1 MPNNQGGMSGIEAI
15 SGVQAP
21 SSSAVEKITLQNY
34 DSNPAQINRMYNQ
47 TQFLGLTAQHT
58 TTKFDSRA
66 FDIAFNDGAGM
77 VGMNPFFRPPETATK
92 IFMA

>member
-1 MPNNQGGMSGIEAI
+1 MAYNQGGVKPVDGAPPPKTSAI
-15 SGVQAP
+15 
-21 SSSAVEKITLQNY
+21 EKISLQNY

>member
-1 MPNNQGGMSGIEAI
+1 MAHNQGGMNGIEAI
-15 SGVQAP
+15 SP
-21 SSSAVEKITLQNY
+21 TTSAIEKISLQNY
-34 DSNPAQINRMYNQ
+34 DSNPAKTNALQNQ

-58 TTKFDSRA
+58 TTKFDSRN

>member
-1 MPNNQGGMSGIEAI
+1 MAYNQGGVKPVD
-15 SGVQAP
+15 GVQP
-21 SSSAVEKITLQNY
+21 TTTSAIEKITLQNY

>member
-1 MPNNQGGMSGIEAI
+1 MAYNQGGVKPVDGAPPTTTSAI
-15 SGVQAP
+15 
-21 SSSAVEKITLQNY
+21 EKITLQNY

-47 TQFLGLTAQHT
+47 TQFLGLIAQHT

>member
-1 MPNNQGGMSGIEAI
+1 MAYNQGGVKPVD
-15 SGVQAP
+15 GVQP
-21 SSSAVEKITLQNY
+21 PTTSAIKKITLQNY

>member
-1 MPNNQGGMSGIEAI
+1 MAYNQGGVKPVDGAPPPTTSAI
-15 SGVQAP
+15 
-21 SSSAVEKITLQNY
+21 EKITLQNY

>member
-1 MPNNQGGMSGIEAI
+1 MAHNQGGIKPVDGIQPPTTSAI
-15 SGVQAP
+15 
-21 SSSAVEKITLQNY
+21 EKITLQNY
-34 DSNPAQINRMYNQ
+34 DSNPARTNALQNQ

-58 TTKFDSRA
+58 TTKFDSRN

-77 VGMNPFFRPPETATK
+77 VGMNPFFRAPETATK

>member
-1 MPNNQGGMSGIEAI
+1 MAYNQGGVKPVDGVPPTTSAI
-15 SGVQAP
+15 
-21 SSSAVEKITLQNY
+21 EKITLQNY

-58 TTKFDSRA
+58 TTKFDSKA

>member
-1 MPNNQGGMSGIEAI
+1 MAYNQ
-15 SGVQAP
+15 SGVKPVDGAP
-21 SSSAVEKITLQNY
+21 PPTTSAIEKISLQNY

>member
-1 MPNNQGGMSGIEAI
+1 MAYNQGGVKPVDGAPPTTTSAI
-15 SGVQAP
+15 
-21 SSSAVEKITLQNY
+21 EKITLQNY

>member
-1 MPNNQGGMSGIEAI
+1 MAYNQGGVKPVDGAPPTTSAI
-15 SGVQAP
+15 
-21 SSSAVEKITLQNY
+21 EKISLQNY

>member
-1 MPNNQGGMSGIEAI
+1 MVYNQGGVKPVDGAPPPTTSAI
-15 SGVQAP
+15 
-21 SSSAVEKITLQNY
+21 EKISLQNY

>member
-1 MPNNQGGMSGIEAI
+1 MAYNQGGVKPVDGAPPPTTSAI
-15 SGVQAP
+15 
-21 SSSAVEKITLQNY
+21 EKISLQNY

>member
-21 SSSAVEKITLQNY
+21 SSS
-34 DSNPAQINRMYNQ
+34 
-47 TQFLGLTAQHT
+47 
-58 TTKFDSRA
+58 TKFDSRA